1 MQEIPLWYWLLVF
14 FALGAC
20 VGSFYNVIVYRM
32 PRGISLINPP
42 SHCPLCKKHIPI
54 RYNLPIVGWLWLRG
68 KSACCKQPISV
79 IYPIGEALCGLLGAV
94 ALFAAVAV
102 VGGVPVS
109 AAFFT
114 ASVTDPA
121 VWASALAMFWLLL
134 GAYPVCAID
143 CKYKLIPDSISVGG
157 IVAGLLISI
166 IPGGVTPFQSLLGA
180 VVAGGGLYLVGWTA
194 TKLLKKDAMGFGD
207 VKLLAGYGALMG
219 VTGAVETL
227 IVAAILGIVVMVP
240 YGKIAARRNA
250 AGQDAAGQD
259 AAGQDAA
266 ETSGQI
272 PFGPFLAVAA
282 PLMYLWGEQLF
293 NLYVALVFGE

>member
-1 MQEIPLWYWLLVF
+1 MEEIPLWYWLLVF

-79 IYPIGEALCGLLGAV
+79 IYPIGEALCGFLGV
-94 ALFAAVAV
+94 LALFSAVAV
-102 VGGVPVS
+102 NAGSVSLELFKAPV
-109 AAFFT
+109 
-114 ASVTDPA
+114 VEPA
-121 VWASALAMFWLLL
+121 VWAYALSMFWLLL
-134 GAYPVCAID
+134 GAYPVCAVD

-157 IVAGLLISI
+157 IVEGLQISI

-227 IVAAILGIVVMVP
+227 IVAALLGIIVMVP
-240 YGKIAARRNA
+240 YGKLRKSDD
-250 AGQDAAGQD
+250 G
-259 AAGQDAA
+259 
-266 ETSGQI
+266 SGQI

-282 PLMYLWGEQLF
+282 PFIYLWGEQLF
-293 NLYVALVFGE
+293 NLYVKFVFGE